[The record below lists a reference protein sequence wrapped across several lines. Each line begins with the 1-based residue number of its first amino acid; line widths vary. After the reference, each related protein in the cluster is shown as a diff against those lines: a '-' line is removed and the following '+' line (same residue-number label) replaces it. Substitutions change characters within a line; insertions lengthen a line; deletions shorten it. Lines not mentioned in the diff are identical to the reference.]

1 MQKKTQ
7 TSSLKYYVSAVEFLG
22 AEDVVEGGRP
32 VLVSLLEKSG
42 IDPAAL
48 ESPDSVVSFQ
58 SMVLLHEIA
67 AQEVGCESIGIKW
80 ALATPDHFPNA
91 GPLVLMGRV
100 TKDFQE
106 WINLGLK
113 YWKCHTNGF
122 SIQQLADPETGAGI
136 FRYVLHLP
144 AQASRHYTEH
154 IIASMVMLARKAT
167 GYKDQNPS
175 LVRFQ
180 HGPPHD
186 MTLHNRCFRC
196 PIEFNAKH
204 TEILFDPE
212 WLSLK
217 TEGGLTILK
226 PVVGYYIR
234 HRIRR
239 LPVYDQTMTTT
250 VELAIP
256 SVMGTGSCNIEFVAE
271 SIGLSAKKLRRLLT
285 SEGTTFSDILETVR
299 SKMARELVA
308 NSDTPVASIAGL
320 LDYSAAPPF
329 ILAFRRWTGMS
340 PLEFRKAKRNSG
352 LA

>member
-1 MQKKTQ
+1 M
-7 TSSLKYYVSAVEFLG
+7 
-22 AEDVVEGGRP
+22 
-32 VLVSLLEKSG
+32 
-42 IDPAAL
+42 
-48 ESPDSVVSFQ
+48 
-58 SMVLLHEIA
+58 LH
-67 AQEVGCESIGIKW
+67 S
-80 ALATPDHFPNA
+80 
-91 GPLVLMGRV
+91 
-100 TKDFQE
+100 
-106 WINLGLK
+106 
-113 YWKCHTNGF
+113 
-122 SIQQLADPETGAGI
+122 
-136 FRYVLHLP
+136 
-144 AQASRHYTEH
+144 
-154 IIASMVMLARKAT
+154 
-167 GYKDQNPS
+167 
-175 LVRFQ
+175 
-180 HGPPHD
+180 
-186 MTLHNRCFRC
+186 FRC
-196 PIEFNAKH
+196 KH

-212 WLSLK
+212 WLSRK

-340 PLEFRKAKRNSG
+340 PLEFRKAKRNNDP
-352 LA
+352 L